1 MLNRKA
7 SALAA
12 IVVTIPLAGCGSSK
26 HYVNAPRQP
35 STLIITVA
43 IDNGRVL
50 VSPTH
55 IGAGPVQLTMA
66 NETQASQQVTV
77 ASDQPGVLQEH
88 AGPINPG
95 NTASLKADLSTGN
108 YSVKVDGSSIQAATI
123 AVGGQRPS
131 SQNQLLQP

>member
-1 MLNRKA
+1 MFNRKG
-7 SALAA
+7 SATAVIVAA
-12 IVVTIPLAGCGSSK
+12 ILLAGCGSGK
-26 HYVNAPRQP
+26 HYVNNPRP
-35 STLIITVA
+35 PALLIITVA

-66 NETQASQQVTV
+66 NETQASQQITV

-95 NTASLKADLSTGN
+95 NTASLKANLSSGT
-108 YSVKVDGSSIQAATI
+108 YSVKVDGSSIAAATI

>member
-7 SALAA
+7 SAPAA
-12 IVVTIPLAGCGSSK
+12 IAVAILLAGCGSGK
-26 HYVNAPRQP
+26 HYVNAPRPP
-35 STLIITVA
+35 SLLIITVA

-95 NTASLKADLSTGN
+95 NTASLKANLSSGT

-131 SQNQLLQP
+131 AQNQLLQP

>member
-12 IVVTIPLAGCGSSK
+12 IAGVLVLAGCGSGK
-26 HYVNAPRQP
+26 HFVNDPRPP
-35 STLIITVA
+35 SLLIITVA

-50 VSPTH
+50 VSPAR
-55 IGAGPVQLTMA
+55 IGAGPVKLTMA

-95 NTASLKADLSTGN
+95 NTASLKADLTSGT

-123 AVGGQRPS
+123 AVGAKRPS
-131 SQNQLLQP
+131 AQNQLLQP